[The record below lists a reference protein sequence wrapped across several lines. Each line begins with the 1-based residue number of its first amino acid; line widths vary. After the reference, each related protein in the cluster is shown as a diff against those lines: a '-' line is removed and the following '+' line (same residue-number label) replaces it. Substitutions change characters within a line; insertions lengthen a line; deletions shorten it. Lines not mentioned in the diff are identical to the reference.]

1 MKSSSDIRP
10 AIIEPLGN
18 GAYYYN
24 YNVVERK
31 ETDPETGEE
40 KTVYDYD
47 QVKVWDKPTYEK
59 LVKTVIRDEI
69 DETKEFSYV
78 NDYNAAVL
86 GIISDEAKKAE
97 AVKSYKEYLQFV
109 VDVKAMV
116 KRDLENADY

>member
-31 ETDPETGEE
+31 ETVHETGEE

-59 LVKTVIRDEI
+59 LVKAVIREEI

>member
-31 ETDPETGEE
+31 ETDHETGEE

-59 LVKTVIRDEI
+59 LVKAVIREEI

>member
-59 LVKTVIRDEI
+59 LVKAVIREEI

-109 VDVKAMV
+109 EDVKAMV
-116 KRDLENADY
+116 KRDLENAD

>member
-59 LVKTVIRDEI
+59 LVKTVIREEI

-86 GIISDEAKKAE
+86 GIISDEAKKAK

>member
-59 LVKTVIRDEI
+59 LVKTVIREEI

>member
-31 ETDPETGEE
+31 ETDSETGEE

-59 LVKTVIRDEI
+59 LVKTVIREEI

>member
-59 LVKTVIRDEI
+59 LVKTVIREEI

-86 GIISDEAKKAE
+86 SIISDEAKKAE